1 MSFGRFGRPAAP
13 PPATLG
19 DADAGLVTGAGASG
33 DAMRYG
39 IAVVAFGVGMIAGGL
54 TTWAALRQDRAR

>member
-1 MSFGRFGRPAAP
+1 MSFGSFGRPSASAP
-13 PPATLG
+13 ALLG
-19 DADAGLVTGAGASG
+19 DAGAGIVSGAPPAG

>member
-1 MSFGRFGRPAAP
+1 MSFGTFGRPSAP
-13 PPATLG
+13 APVLLG
-19 DADAGLVTGAGASG
+19 DAGAGIVSGSAPAG